1 MKIILIRQAE
11 DGTVPA
17 ETKKGNAAAYR
28 VYTGTVP
35 AGRETAQALFTLPVP
50 PIETPLLDET
60 PQSETGLRGKLN
72 ARGEARRRAGE
83 LLDGLERNEL
93 DSVVIC
99 GAEAMSALKAVLRTR
114 GYTLEGGGLVSR
126 PLERVRATKR
136 SLHCGGCARNCLL
149 SEARCEKGKNKARG
163 IR

>member
-11 DGTVPA
+11 GGSLPTDS
-17 ETKKGNAAAYR
+17 KKGNAAAYR
-28 VYTGTVP
+28 VYTGTGP
-35 AGRETAQALFTLPVP
+35 EGIATAQALFTLAGE
-50 PIETPLLDET
+50 PIRTALLDDVPAEV
-60 PQSETGLRGKLN
+60 GLRGKMN
-72 ARGEARRRAGE
+72 ARSAARRRAGE
-83 LLDGLERNEL
+83 FLDELEKDER

-99 GAEAMSALKAVLRTR
+99 GRQGMSALKTVLRMR
-114 GYTLEGGGLVSR
+114 GYLLEGGSLVPQ

-149 SEARCEKGKNKARG
+149 SEARCEKGKNKLKG

>member
-11 DGTVPA
+11 SGSLPDSTQ
-17 ETKKGNAAAYR
+17 KGNPAAYR
-28 VYTGTVP
+28 VYTGTGP
-35 AGRETAQALFTLPVP
+35 EGRATAEALFTLAGEP
-50 PIETPLLDET
+50 TRTALLDDA
-60 PQSETGLRGKLN
+60 PAGAGLRGKL
-72 ARGEARRRAGE
+72 AAQSAARRRAGE
-83 LLDGLERNEL
+83 FLEELEREER

-99 GAEAMSALKAVLRTR
+99 GRQGMSALKAVLRRR
-114 GYTLEGGGLVSR
+114 GYLLEGGSLIPQ

-149 SEARCEKGKNKARG
+149 TEARCEKGKNKLKG